1 MGMSDNQVTG
11 AIGSQI
17 ERRQELQRQ
26 LEEITISLCA
36 QSAAIKSIKAKIS
49 LMEKASRRDPNG
61 QIDEQFD
68 RERKMKLAGLRDLF
82 EQLEYSFLW

>member
-1 MGMSDNQVTG
+1 
-11 AIGSQI
+11 
-17 ERRQELQRQ
+17 
-26 LEEITISLCA
+26 
-36 QSAAIKSIKAKIS
+36 
-49 LMEKASRRDPNG
+49 MEKASRRDPNG